1 MKKIKTMKSLVKY
14 LIENNKK
21 ISTMESC
28 TGGEIASTI
37 TNIEGASNVF
47 EFSAVTYSNEY
58 KIKMGVNK
66 EVINK
71 YSVYSIETAN
81 EMSKTISKYTNANYS
96 IGVTGQLKRK
106 DPNNKTNED
115 ETRTYTYEFKLV
127 KTKKD
132 GTELTGAEFK
142 LYDALTDG
150 NEIKVFEVSTGVY
163 RVAKTAEELAS
174 ATTIKAG
181 TAIIEGLDSDKTYYL
196 EEVVQPAGY
205 NKLTSRV
212 EVKLNEKTGLGETT
226 NIIEVVKTVINYT
239 GTELPS
245 TGGIG
250 TTLFIT
256 IGSIL
261 VLAMGTIL
269 VTKLRVSKMEI

>member
-71 YSVYSIETAN
+71 Y
-81 EMSKTISKYTNANYS
+81 TNANYS

-115 ETRTYTYEFKLV
+115 NKIYISIYNKDNDTYHNKIIIADKLTRKANKKKTV
-127 KTKKD
+127 KT
-132 GTELTGAEFK
+132 
-142 LYDALTDG
+142 
-150 NEIKVFEVSTGVY
+150 
-163 RVAKTAEELAS
+163 
-174 ATTIKAG
+174 
-181 TAIIEGLDSDKTYYL
+181 II
-196 EEVVQPAGY
+196 QMF
-205 NKLTSRV
+205 N
-212 EVKLNEKTGLGETT
+212 
-226 NIIEVVKTVINYT
+226 NI
-239 GTELPS
+239 L
-245 TGGIG
+245 
-250 TTLFIT
+250 
-256 IGSIL
+256 
-261 VLAMGTIL
+261 
-269 VTKLRVSKMEI
+269 

>member
-58 KIKMGVNK
+58 KMKMGVNK

-81 EMSKTISKYTNANYS
+81 EMSKTISKYTNVNYS

-115 ETRTYTYEFKLV
+115 NKIY
-127 KTKKD
+127 
-132 GTELTGAEFK
+132 
-142 LYDALTDG
+142 
-150 NEIKVFEVSTGVY
+150 IS
-163 RVAKTAEELAS
+163 
-174 ATTIKAG
+174 I
-181 TAIIEGLDSDKTYYL
+181 
-196 EEVVQPAGY
+196 Y
-205 NKLTSRV
+205 NKDNDTYLGKIIIADKLTR
-212 EVKLNEKTGLGETT
+212 KANKKK
-226 NIIEVVKTVINYT
+226 VVKTIIQMFNN
-239 GTELPS
+239 
-245 TGGIG
+245 
-250 TTLFIT
+250 
-256 IGSIL
+256 IL
-261 VLAMGTIL
+261 
-269 VTKLRVSKMEI
+269 